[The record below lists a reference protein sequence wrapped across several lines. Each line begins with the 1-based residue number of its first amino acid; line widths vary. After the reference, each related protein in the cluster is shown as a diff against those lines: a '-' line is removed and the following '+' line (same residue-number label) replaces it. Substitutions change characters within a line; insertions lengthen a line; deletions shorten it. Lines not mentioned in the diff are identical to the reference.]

1 MNTWREVH
9 GVLPVLSTPF
19 KDNDEIDREILEREI
34 EWVLGLGADGVA
46 TGMVSEILRISPD
59 ERMYLHEIVAECT
72 KKLGGIIV
80 LSASGE
86 TTRKVIKLAK
96 HAESCH
102 ADAVMVNPPL
112 LTVLDDKVTFHHYCS
127 VLESTSIP
135 MIVQDASGYVGRP
148 LSLDVQSWLL
158 KEFGERVYFK
168 PEAIPIGPRLSLFL
182 EATDGK
188 ARVLEGSGGAALV
201 DTFQRGVV
209 GTMPGADTT
218 WILVALWRA
227 LQAGDWDSINMIN
240 GPLVNLLNLE
250 HSLDAYLAVEKYL
263 LVKQKVFIN
272 EFIREPVG
280 YRLDS
285 QTRKEIDRLFG
296 LLYSAVFKKSVPFE
310 RKNGKS

>member
-1 MNTWREVH
+1 MNSRREVH

-19 KDNDEIDREILEREI
+19 NDSDEIDREILEHEI

-46 TGMVSEILRISPD
+46 TGMVSEILRLSPN
-59 ERMYLHEIVAECT
+59 ERMYLHEIVAEST
-72 KKLGGIIV
+72 KKLGGVVV
-80 LSASGE
+80 LSAGGE
-86 TTRKVIKLAK
+86 TTRKAITYVK
-96 HAESCH
+96 HAENCH

-112 LTVLDDKVTFHHYCS
+112 STVLDENEIFRHYCA
-127 VLESTSIP
+127 VLEATEIP
-135 MIVQDASGYVGRP
+135 LIVQDASGYVGRP
-148 LSLDVQSWLL
+148 LTLDVQSRLF
-158 KEFGERVYFK
+158 KEFGKRVYFK

-218 WILVALWRA
+218 WILVELWRA
-227 LQAGDWDSINMIN
+227 LKAGDWDSINMIN
-240 GPLVNLLNLE
+240 GPLASLLNLE

-263 LVKQKVFIN
+263 LMKQKVFIN

-285 QTRKEIDRLFG
+285 QTKKEVDRLFE
-296 LLYSAVFKKSVPFE
+296 LLYLGVFKKSSPFQE
-310 RKNGKS
+310 ENRKP

>member
-1 MNTWREVH
+1 MSTWRELQ

-19 KDNDEIDREILEREI
+19 NAKDEIDREILEREI

-46 TGMVSEILRISPD
+46 TGMVSEILRLSPD
-59 ERMYLHEIVAECT
+59 ERMNLHEIVAERT

-80 LSASGE
+80 LSAGGD
-86 TTRKVIKLAK
+86 TTRQAIEYAK
-96 HAESCH
+96 HAQGCQ

-112 LTVLDDKVTFHHYCS
+112 STTLNDEQTLGHYCS
-127 VLESTSIP
+127 ILDATEIP
-135 MIVQDASGYVGRP
+135 LIVQDASGYVGRP
-148 LSLDVQSWLL
+148 LSMDVQVRLL
-158 KEFGERVYFK
+158 KDYGKRIYFK
-168 PEAIPIGPRLSLFL
+168 PEAVPIAPRLSLFL

-188 ARVLEGSGGAALV
+188 ARVLEGSGGGALV
-201 DTFQRGVV
+201 DTFQRGIV

-227 LQAGDWDSINMIN
+227 LKASDWDSINMIS
-240 GPLVNLLNLE
+240 GPLASLLDLE

-263 LVKQKVFIN
+263 LVKQGIFTN
-272 EFIREPVG
+272 EFVREPVG

-285 QTRKEIDRLFG
+285 QTRKEVDRIYE
-296 LLYSAVFKKSVPFE
+296 LLYLRVFKKPSPTE